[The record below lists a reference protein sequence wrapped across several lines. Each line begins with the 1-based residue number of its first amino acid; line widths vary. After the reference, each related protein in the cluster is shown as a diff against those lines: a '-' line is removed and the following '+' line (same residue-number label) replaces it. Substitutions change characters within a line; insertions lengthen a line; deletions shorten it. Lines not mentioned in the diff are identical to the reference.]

1 MVFDENIMSGLNAMP
16 WSSIDKNPSEDAA
29 KVIKLSSLS
38 NTIALGCTM
47 LLISVLSFYLNTVP
61 VNASVKTLSTVAV
74 FGVITIYPIRL
85 VLTNIQW
92 IFRISF
98 AVLLLSIWSWTLSD
112 VGSDGSEFGVLI
124 VILSALIAAI

>member
-1 MVFDENIMSGLNAMP
+1 
-16 WSSIDKNPSEDAA
+16 
-29 KVIKLSSLS
+29 
-38 NTIALGCTM
+38 M
-47 LLISVLSFYLNTVP
+47 LLISVLSFYLNAVP

-85 VLTNIQW
+85 VLTEIQW

-112 VGSDGSEFGVLI
+112 VGSEGSELGVLI